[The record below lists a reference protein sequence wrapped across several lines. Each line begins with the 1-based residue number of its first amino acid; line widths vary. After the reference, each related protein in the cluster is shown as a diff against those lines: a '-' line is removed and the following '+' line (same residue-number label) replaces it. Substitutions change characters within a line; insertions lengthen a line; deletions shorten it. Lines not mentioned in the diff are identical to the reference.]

1 MEANFVKMLFSKKG
15 AFMIE
20 SILYFIGYFIGY
32 AAVNLFLFFLLYK
45 ITTFFRRQF
54 RNSINSLE
62 NKTHTNSSKVM
73 VLKSI
78 SFGLAFLISGFFC
91 VVFFLGNISLGIE
104 KIAKKIKDNSNVVTL
119 SSIQL
124 FEKSTDP
131 AQLYK
136 AGLAYLMGYKVK
148 SNPVKAKKLFSLAAE
163 KGDANAQ
170 AYMGI
175 MCQNGLGGPTDI
187 QMAKTFYLA
196 AAKQENELALFGLG
210 SLYTTTG
217 SSQSEISQ
225 GIKYLEK
232 IAQKNNE
239 NDVNKKDINIKA
251 QHLLATI
258 YEGNALVA
266 QDLAKAKKY
275 YAMAAKQNDAEAQC
289 SLGILN
295 SKEKNYDEAKKW
307 LELSADQKFVRAYT
321 ALANLYFYGYGVKKD
336 YTQAKKLYE
345 EAAKAQDLEAL
356 TALGMMYA
364 TGLGIEQNIE
374 LAKEYL
380 DKPAKIDPNIK
391 YLLVTLN
398 ETHNID
404 KQNRALSILKT
415 LLERQR

>member
-1 MEANFVKMLFSKKG
+1 
-15 AFMIE
+15 MIE

-32 AAVNLFLFFLLYK
+32 AAINLFFFFLLYK

-54 RNSINSLE
+54 RNSINNLE
-62 NKTHTNSSKVM
+62 NKTHTSSSKVM

-104 KIAKKIKDNSNVVTL
+104 KILKNIKDDSNIVTL

-136 AGLAYLMGYKVK
+136 AGLAYLMGVKVQ
-148 SNPVKAKKLFSLAAE
+148 SDPIKAKKLFSLAAE
-163 KGDANAQ
+163 KGNADAQ

-196 AAKQENELALFGLG
+196 GAKQENDLALFGLG

-217 SSQSEISQ
+217 NSKAEIYQ

-232 IAQKNNE
+232 IAQRTNATAH
-239 NDVNKKDINIKA
+239 DIDIKIKA
-251 QHLLATI
+251 QRLLASI
-258 YEGNALVA
+258 YEGNALVVP
-266 QDLAKAKKY
+266 DLAKAKSY
-275 YAMAAKQNDAEAQC
+275 YEMAAKQNDADAQY

-295 SKEKNYDEAKKW
+295 SKEKSYDEAKKW
-307 LELSADQKFVRAYT
+307 FERSANQKFVRAYT
-321 ALANLYFYGYGVKKD
+321 ALANLYFNGHGVKKD

-345 EAAKAQDLEAL
+345 EAANAQDLEAL
-356 TALGMMYA
+356 TALGMMHA
-364 TGLGIEQNIE
+364 VGLGIEQNID

-380 DKPAKIDPNIK
+380 DKPAKVNLDIK
-391 YLLVTLN
+391 GLLVTLN
-398 ETHNID
+398 ETQNIE
-404 KQNRALSILKT
+404 KRNRTLSILKT
-415 LLERQR
+415 LLERQS